1 MPQSSSSIFFKL
13 KETILIYD
21 LSWIGGRF
29 DRNLMAIQDTNH

>member
-21 LSWIGGRF
+21 LSRIGGRL
-29 DRNLMAIQDTNH
+29 DRDLIAIQATDH